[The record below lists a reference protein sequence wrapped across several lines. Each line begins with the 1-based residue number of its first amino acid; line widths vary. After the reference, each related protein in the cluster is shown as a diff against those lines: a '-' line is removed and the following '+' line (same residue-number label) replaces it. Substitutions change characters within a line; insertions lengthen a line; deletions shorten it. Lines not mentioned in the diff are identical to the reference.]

1 MRKFILTMDDFARQG
16 TSFKN
21 YGVVRSLLVR
31 FVHIQCSNLPRLA
44 GFCIPAFC
52 FSLTSISFFCLFSF
66 LLLLNFFFFKL
77 LGYLTC
83 LASIGHY
90 AVLKFRLFFIGS
102 INRLHNEINDGIVEN
117 GNPRK
122 K

>member
-1 MRKFILTMDDFARQG
+1 MDDFARQG

-44 GFCIPAFC
+44 G
-52 FSLTSISFFCLFSF
+52 
-66 LLLLNFFFFKL
+66 
-77 LGYLTC
+77 
-83 LASIGHY
+83 
-90 AVLKFRLFFIGS
+90 S